1 MRVTFDEVKLKGV
14 RRWKEPE
21 TGKPRQQTRVFMQT
35 VNPFNKLPDGTMKDR
50 QTIMAE
56 LIAERADWLTE
67 QHSVPQEKP

>member
-1 MRVTFDEVKLKGV
+1 VRVTFDQVKLKGV
-14 RRWKEPE
+14 RRWKDPE

-35 VNPFNKLPDGTMKDR
+35 VNPFNKLPDGTVKDR

-67 QHSVPQEKP
+67 QHGADPK